1 MIPTAPESA
10 PLFSDERVRY
20 SEPPMEPTQS
30 QPASPLSLLL
40 RRGLQ
45 VFAALYFISAG
56 LQYNDPDPLTW
67 ALIYSTAGGAMLLHP
82 GSRWSRLA
90 CSLVAGVALCWAL
103 TLLPEARGVG
113 LAEMTESMQAHGGSV
128 EIAREAGGLF
138 LVVAGMGAGLFVD
151 LRARSGRT

>member
-1 MIPTAPESA
+1 MA
-10 PLFSDERVRY
+10 
-20 SEPPMEPTQS
+20 PTQS
-30 QPASPLSLLL
+30 QPPSPLL

-56 LQYNDPDPLTW
+56 LQYNDPDPLSW
-67 ALIYSTAGGAMLLHP
+67 ALIYCAAGGAMLLHP

-103 TLLPEARGVG
+103 LLLPEARGVG
-113 LAEMTESMQAHGGSV
+113 LAEMTESMQAHGGRV

-138 LVVAGMGAGLFVD
+138 LVVAGMAAGLFVD
-151 LRARSGRT
+151 VKARSGRSAQSEESPSSTT